1 MKPIKSSILN
11 VVSQVTMPRKK
22 SLTPAKISLLI
33 DDPNDDDA
41 DSSKSES
48 EASSDESQI
57 ISPPKEPAA
66 SSSQPRIVKT
76 KSKLPL
82 PPVPVPDWAKP
93 PPKPGVRRALNFDD
107 AAGSSSSPTSG
118 SSSPKPVDPVSDP
131 KIPIVDL
138 AAEASTGARRID
150 VTERSQWW
158 SRDVRLRGGLNRW
171 SYSALSY
178 FSVQ

>member
-1 MKPIKSSILN
+1 MKPIKSLILN
-11 VVSQVTMPRKK
+11 VVSQLTMPRKK

-82 PPVPVPDWAKP
+82 PPVPVPHWAKP
-93 PPKPGVRRALNFDD
+93 PPKPGLRRALNFED
-107 AAGSSSSPTSG
+107 AAGSSSSPTSC
-118 SSSPKPVDPVSDP
+118 SSSPKPVDP
-131 KIPIVDL
+131 
-138 AAEASTGARRID
+138 ASCCNCPD
-150 VTERSQWW
+150 
-158 SRDVRLRGGLNRW
+158 
-171 SYSALSY
+171 
-178 FSVQ
+178 